1 LDSRTVLTAAH
12 CTDEYPDN
20 TITVNVRR
28 HDLRKSSTEEGGQSI
43 KITRQTRHPEYDDVE
58 INNDVAI
65 WKLASPVTIPVNYVT
80 LDDGNFVEQIDLPA
94 EAIGWGRINP
104 NNDISASRLQH
115 TVLPIYDNQQ
125 CSEGYGYEIYPDSQV
140 CAGYSEGISST
151 CEGDSG
157 GPLFVNQGGRTI
169 QIGITSFGK
178 SLQCLD
184 TGAPTVSILYIIL
197 NHIF

>member
-28 HDLRKSSTEEGGQSI
+28 HDLRKPSTEEGGQSI
-43 KITRQTRHPEYDDVE
+43 KITRQTSHPKFDYGAKL
-58 INNDVAI
+58 NDIAI
-65 WKLASPVTIPVNYVT
+65 WKLVSPITVPVSYVT
-80 LDDGNFVEQIDLPA
+80 LDDGEFADQVELPA
-94 EAIGWGRINP
+94 EAIGWGRVNP
-104 NNDISASRLQH
+104 NNNVSASRLQH

-125 CSEGYGYEIYPDSQV
+125 CSEGHEEEIQPDSKV

-151 CEGDSG
+151 CQGDSG
-157 GPLFVNQGGRTI
+157 GPLFIIQGGRTI

-178 SLQCLD
+178 SFQCVD
-184 TGAPTVSILYIIL
+184 TDAPTVSIMYTIL
-197 NHIF
+197 NYIF